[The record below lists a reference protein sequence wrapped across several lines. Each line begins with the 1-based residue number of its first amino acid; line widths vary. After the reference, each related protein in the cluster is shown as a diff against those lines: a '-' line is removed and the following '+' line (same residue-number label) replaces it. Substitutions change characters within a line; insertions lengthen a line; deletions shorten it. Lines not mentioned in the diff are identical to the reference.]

1 MENLKIFT
9 SEEFGNIGVIV
20 KNNKEYFEAI
30 PVAEVLGYT
39 NPRAAIIRHCE
50 EDGVTF
56 HDVGVVRSN
65 DVNGS
70 DFIQYVSKKFI
81 DEGNIYRLIIKSK
94 LPSAKRFEKWIM
106 EEVIPSIR
114 ANGAYMS
121 DDVINKTLQD
131 PDFIIE
137 MATKLKEERNKRL
150 LAQRKVESLEE
161 CMAFDKPYTEFGKC
175 IASSNEAITIGQF
188 AKILNNSDI
197 RIGRNRLFS
206 FLREEGY
213 LIKVG
218 KDKNTPKQPYIKSG
232 LFKVCE
238 TIINTESGEKLST
251 TTLITGK
258 GQKYFLDILK

>member
-9 SEEFGNIGVIV
+9 NEEFGNIGVIV

-56 HDVGVVRSN
+56 RDVGVVRSN
-65 DVNGS
+65 DANGS
-70 DFIQYVSKKFI
+70 DYIQYVSKKFI
-81 DEGNIYRLIIKSK
+81 DEGNVYRLIIKSK

-114 ANGAYMS
+114 TNGAYMS
-121 DDVINKTLQD
+121 DEVINKTLQD

-137 MATKLKEERNKRL
+137 MATKLKEERKKTL
-150 LAQRKVESLEE
+150 LAQKKIKGLEE
-161 CMAFDKPYTEFGKC
+161 CLAFDKPYTDFGKC
-175 IASSNEAITIGQF
+175 ISSCEEAITIGQF
-188 AKILNNSDI
+188 AKLLNNNNI
-197 RIGRNRLFS
+197 NIGRNRLFS
-206 FLREEGY
+206 FFREEGY
-213 LIKVG
+213 LIKTG

-238 TIINTESGEKLST
+238 TIINTENGEKLSI